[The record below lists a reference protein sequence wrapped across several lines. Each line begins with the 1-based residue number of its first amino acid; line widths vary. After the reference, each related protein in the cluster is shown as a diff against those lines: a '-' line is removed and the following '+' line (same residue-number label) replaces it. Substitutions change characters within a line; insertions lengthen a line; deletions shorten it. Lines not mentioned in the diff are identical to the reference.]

1 MDMIYD
7 VCYFCLFIS
16 GFIFFLGILGG
27 AFELAYKYVPCFKS
41 RVDKFIDVDDDD
53 WESEV

>member
-27 AFELAYKYVPCFKS
+27 AFELAYKYVPCFKN
-41 RVDKFIDVDDDD
+41 RVDKFIDVDNDD